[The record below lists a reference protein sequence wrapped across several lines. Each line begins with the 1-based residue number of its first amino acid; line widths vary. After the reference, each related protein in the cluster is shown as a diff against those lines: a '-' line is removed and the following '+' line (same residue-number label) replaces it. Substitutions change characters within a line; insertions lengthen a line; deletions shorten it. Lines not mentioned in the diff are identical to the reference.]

1 MMSTA
6 PGILERGGAHLQ
18 QLVALALGSIKT
30 DASREMLW
38 RMVEAG
44 AAAEQSKIAL
54 TWIGDARDLPQL
66 AGSMD
71 VSLPYSL
78 HHAYGD
84 AALPWLKKAARETN
98 QPVLRQACAREL
110 VIAGEP
116 EGFYYLLQAM
126 DEMPSFRRE
135 AVQFVRDRFPELRD
149 ANEGKVLDFAKTQAV
164 TAR

>member
-54 TWIGDARDLPQL
+54 TWIWR
-66 AGSMD
+66 
-71 VSLPYSL
+71 
-78 HHAYGD
+78 
-84 AALPWLKKAARETN
+84 
-98 QPVLRQACAREL
+98 CARFAA
-110 VIAGEP
+110 AG
-116 EGFYYLLQAM
+116 GLDGCLA
-126 DEMPSFRRE
+126 
-135 AVQFVRDRFPELRD
+135 AVQSASRLWGCGIAVAE
-149 ANEGKVLDFAKTQAV
+149 EGCAGDES
-164 TAR
+164 ARVAPGMREGTGDCR

>member
-1 MMSTA
+1 M
-6 PGILERGGAHLQ
+6 
-18 QLVALALGSIKT
+18 
-30 DASREMLW
+30 
-38 RMVEAG
+38 
-44 AAAEQSKIAL
+44 
-54 TWIGDARDLPQL
+54 
-66 AGSMD
+66 
-71 VSLPYSL
+71 
-78 HHAYGD
+78 
-84 AALPWLKKAARETN
+84 
-98 QPVLRQACAREL
+98 LRQACAREL